1 MSQCNGIH
9 MKFSI
14 ATQGFYSEQVDY
26 GDSMPTDAVDITD
39 EQYLSLYTGINSG
52 CVVYYDGDELVLSSP
67 RADDYQTWDNK
78 VKEWTLT
85 EDAAVQ
91 KSADEKER
99 LIKTAS
105 SEITRA
111 STQIA
116 ILTDKI
122 ELDDYDSGE
131 TAGTVKTSLIDWKK
145 YRIACNSVVNGAAA
159 SLPDSP

>member
-1 MSQCNGIH
+1 M
-9 MKFSI
+9 
-14 ATQGFYSEQVDY
+14 
-26 GDSMPTDAVDITD
+26 
-39 EQYLSLYTGINSG
+39 
-52 CVVYYDGDELVLSSP
+52 VLSSP

-131 TAGTVKTSLIDWKK
+131 TGGTVKASLIDWKK
-145 YRIACNSVVNGAAA
+145 YRIACNSVVNGAAT